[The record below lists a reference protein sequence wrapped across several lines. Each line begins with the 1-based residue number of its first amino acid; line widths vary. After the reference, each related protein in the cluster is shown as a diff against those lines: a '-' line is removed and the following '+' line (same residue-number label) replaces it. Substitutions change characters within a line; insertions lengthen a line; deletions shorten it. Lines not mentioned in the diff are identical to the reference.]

1 MKDVNRKDLPE
12 VAGGEYHP
20 DGCIPDP
27 FKLGPW
33 PDVGYP
39 QEPVLPGPDVIIVDA

>member
-1 MKDVNRKDLPE
+1 MKEVTKKDLPE
-12 VAGGEYHP
+12 ISGGEYQP

-33 PDVGYP
+33 PEVGYP
-39 QEPVLPGPDVIIVDA
+39 QEPAVPGTDTGTNA

>member
-1 MKDVNRKDLPE
+1 MKEVTTKDLPE
-12 VAGGEYHP
+12 ISGSEYQG

-33 PDVGYP
+33 PEVGYP
-39 QEPVLPGPDVIIVDA
+39 QQPTVPGTDTGNNT